1 MNPRVHILDS
11 VMKHAH
17 QPRARELARGL
28 ACGRIAVLAMAV
40 FITGVVGAASEPETE
55 GIDLAPAAS
64 LESGE
69 VTVVE
74 YGDGVALLAV
84 GEAEVSTQAAF
95 PERERPRAAVLAASV
110 IAKDAMGTYLNGRLI
125 ESETR
130 VIERIESESREAGE
144 SITTTLTSEERH
156 RSVLEAVLEGVVLA
170 DVKHE
175 GDVVRVTIVSTPS
188 SRAFKAGSPRV
199 IMADTV
205 AAGVHQVQQ
214 GVLAGG
220 LPPMGCRLLKGRDG
234 KTAWIAWGGAVP
246 QSTSYAHR
254 RVAKTVAGMRA
265 KRGWLF
271 AASGEDVSSED
282 EFTRKFRRIER
293 MGTASDDRPAIDV
306 EWKDAMNSVV
316 NTASEGQVPPGAKQ
330 LGLDGSLR
338 SDLDGAFFVFL
349 VIDVLDPS
357 SGKEST

>member
-1 MNPRVHILDS
+1 
-11 VMKHAH
+11 MKHAH

-40 FITGVVGAASEPETE
+40 FITEVVGAASEPETE

-84 GEAEVSTQAAF
+84 GEAEVSTQATF

-170 DVKHE
+170 DAKQE

-199 IMADTV
+199 IMAGTV

-220 LPPMGCRLLKGRDG
+220 LPPMGCRLLKGQDG

-246 QSTSYAHR
+246 QSASYAHR

-271 AASGEDVSSED
+271 AAAVNSG
-282 EFTRKFRRIER
+282 
-293 MGTASDDRPAIDV
+293 
-306 EWKDAMNSVV
+306 W
-316 NTASEGQVPPGAKQ
+316 
-330 LGLDGSLR
+330 
-338 SDLDGAFFVFL
+338 
-349 VIDVLDPS
+349 
-357 SGKEST
+357 